1 MNSPSILSAINS
13 IIKSQFTKHGQIRV
27 YRTTNFQL
35 MRAGDLLPSSYMMNL
50 PSKKILTLQYITDAF
65 TTLIQDLIDKIDT
78 FEARGT
84 GWMLVS

>member
-1 MNSPSILSAINS
+1 
-13 IIKSQFTKHGQIRV
+13 
-27 YRTTNFQL
+27 
-35 MRAGDLLPSSYMMNL
+35 MMNL

>member
-1 MNSPSILSAINS
+1 
-13 IIKSQFTKHGQIRV
+13 
-27 YRTTNFQL
+27 
-35 MRAGDLLPSSYMMNL
+35 MNL

-84 GWMLVS
+84 GWMLVKISNITLNISKYQPYRGV